1 MRDIYSLSTYL
12 RETSHALF
20 LKSHALLGNSHA
32 LFLKSHALVTHFSS
46 KVTHFWAKVT
56 HFLREN
62 PVKICD
68 SSVKTQKRSGFFKI
82 CYFLEKSIVFFCT
95 KKEWIFPPLKLDIIF
110 KSMKFFFKIRLIIS
124 FNCDSFVKKGVD
136 ISTP

>member
-1 MRDIYSLSTYL
+1 MRDIYSLSIYL
-12 RETSHALF
+12 RKTSHALF
-20 LKSHALLGNSHA
+20 FKN
-32 LFLKSHALVTHFSS
+32 HALVTHFWQ
-46 KVTHFWAKVT
+46 KVTHFGKKVT

-62 PVKICD
+62 PVKIYD
-68 SSVKTQKRSGFFKI
+68 GSVKTTKKEWIFKNR
-82 CYFLEKSIVFFCT
+82 YFLEKSIVFFCT
-95 KKEWIFPPLKLDIIF
+95 KKEWIFPLLKLDIIF

>member
-20 LKSHALLGNSHA
+20 FKN
-32 LFLKSHALVTHFSS
+32 HALVTHFCP
-46 KVTHFWAKVT
+46 KVT

-62 PVKICD
+62 PVKIYD
-68 SSVKTQKRSGFFKI
+68 GSVKTTKKEWIFKNR
-82 CYFLEKSIVFFCT
+82 YFLEKSIVFFCT
-95 KKEWIFPPLKLDIIF
+95 KKEWIFPLLKLDIIF

>member
-20 LKSHALLGNSHA
+20 FKNHAV
-32 LFLKSHALVTHFSS
+32 VTHFCL
-46 KVTHFWAKVT
+46 KVTHFGKKVT

>member
-20 LKSHALLGNSHA
+20 FKNHAV
-32 LFLKSHALVTHFSS
+32 VTHFC
-46 KVTHFWAKVT
+46 KKVT

>member
-20 LKSHALLGNSHA
+20 FKNHAV
-32 LFLKSHALVTHFSS
+32 VTHFWE

-68 SSVKTQKRSGFFKI
+68 NSVKTQKMSGFFKS

-95 KKEWIFPPLKLDIIF
+95 KKEWIFPLLKLDIIF